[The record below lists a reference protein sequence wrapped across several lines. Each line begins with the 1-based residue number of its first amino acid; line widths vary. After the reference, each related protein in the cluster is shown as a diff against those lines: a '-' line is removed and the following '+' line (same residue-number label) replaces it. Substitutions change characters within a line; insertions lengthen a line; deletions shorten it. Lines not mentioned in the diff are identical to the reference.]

1 MLIGSVNEPM
11 IAVFP
16 ALGDQNTFPNVILE
30 MFFKVCQTE
39 LTRNLPLPAVNH
51 RIYGKT
57 WKQKQI

>member
-30 MFFKVCQTE
+30 MFLKFVK
-39 LTRNLPLPAVNH
+39 LN
-51 RIYGKT
+51 
-57 WKQKQI
+57 